1 MALLCDMH
9 LIKEITAVPG
19 KERINKVTK
28 LASLSISIVAFESAL
43 NLDLEAFSR
52 DRIAEL
58 AWIKEVDGENR

>member
-1 MALLCDMH
+1 MH